1 MCWKRG
7 RGYIQN
13 MRKTVLSGLKA
24 TSSRF
29 IPTSCFTSCRSQPSG
44 IGSLCILGCHIGE
57 HRATGSQQG
66 RRRGNFLSP
75 DGGGIYLGLALQ
87 VGLAESFYR
96 PRIQRLRG
104 QVVGHMVCHVDQPD
118 EGSLE
123 HPNPEV
129 FHQPAVARL
138 LHVHKHKQDLKCA
151 KHTNICFL
159 IVICLCFGSMVD
171 VSVLL

>member
-1 MCWKRG
+1 MLETRAWLH
-7 RGYIQN
+7 
-13 MRKTVLSGLKA
+13 T
-24 TSSRF
+24 
-29 IPTSCFTSCRSQPSG
+29 
-44 IGSLCILGCHIGE
+44 E
-57 HRATGSQQG
+57 HEKDRLVGVEGHFLQIHPHQLLHRLPVPALRYQLALHLRLHRPTGSQQERG
-66 RRRGNFLSP
+66 RGNFLSSG
-75 DGGGIYLGLALQ
+75 GGGIYLGLALQ
-87 VGLAESFYR
+87 VGLAELFYR

-123 HPNPEV
+123 PPNPEV

-138 LHVHKHKQDLKCA
+138 VHVHKHKQDLKCA